1 MLGHVVKGFKDQAWH
16 TILVR
21 PFGRL
26 LATADTA
33 RMYKQAAFDIAA
45 ATGGSFAKGIRHQDV
60 SPFSIVVYQDRLVSW
75 QGGLFCGQHC
85 TSIYDGCRQCIAL

>member
-1 MLGHVVKGFKDQAWH
+1 MSNIIQLLGHGVVKGFKDQAWH

-26 LATADTA
+26 LVTADTA

-45 ATGGSFAKGIRHQDV
+45 AIGGSLLRTSGIKMSHH
-60 SPFSIVVYQDRLVSW
+60 SI
-75 QGGLFCGQHC
+75 
-85 TSIYDGCRQCIAL
+85 

>member
-1 MLGHVVKGFKDQAWH
+1 MLRLLPTKVLQELGTVSNVIQLLGHGVVKGFKDQAWH

-26 LATADTA
+26 LGTADTA

-45 ATGGSFAKGIRHQDV
+45 ATGGSFAKGIRHQLTCKM
-60 SPFSIVVYQDRLVSW
+60 SHHSI
-75 QGGLFCGQHC
+75 
-85 TSIYDGCRQCIAL
+85 